1 MLYGENMA
9 FTIIICAVTA
19 LFVMLSVLIKPEFSL
34 GKLKLGT
41 YWVVAF
47 IGAVLLLVTGCLP
60 FRELIGGL
68 TQNTSV
74 NPLKILVLFFS
85 MTSLSVYL
93 DVLGFFRFL
102 ANAVLKRAGHNQ
114 KTLFLFLYLTV
125 SILTVFTSNDIIILT
140 FTPFICFFAKKAKIS
155 PLPYLIAEFVAA
167 NTWSMALIIGNP
179 TNIYLASSAGVDFMQ
194 YLKVMLLPT
203 IVAGVISFVVLYAL
217 FHNKLRESITPN
229 VSDEPVRD
237 KILLVVGILHLA
249 LCTILLTVSSYINL
263 DMWII
268 SLCFAVSLFASTA
281 VICLVRR
288 KPISLLYRTFA
299 RLPFELIP
307 FVISMFTIVLSLDYT
322 GATSIIASLF
332 TDDFA
337 ALSFGVTSFI
347 SANII
352 NNIPMSVLFS
362 SVLDKTSLSGAGYMQ
377 GLYSCIAGS
386 NIGAYL
392 TPVGALAGIMWSSIL
407 KRYGVDLSFKKF
419 VKYGTIVATPTLLS
433 VLIVLSVVL

>member
-1 MLYGENMA
+1 MA
-9 FTIIICAVTA
+9 LTIIICSVTA
-19 LFVMLSVLIKPEFSL
+19 LLVMLSVLIKPEFSL

-47 IGAVLLLVTGCLP
+47 IGAIILLVTGCLP
-60 FRELIGGL
+60 FGELLSGL

-125 SILTVFTSNDIIILT
+125 SVLTVFTSNDIIILT

-179 TNIYLASSAGVDFMQ
+179 TNIYLASSAGVDFMG
-194 YLKVMLLPT
+194 YLKVMALPT
-203 IVAGVISFVVLYAL
+203 LVAGVTSFIVLYAL
-217 FHNKLRESITPN
+217 FHKKLREAITPN

-237 KILLVVGILHLA
+237 KPLLAVGIVHLA
-249 LCTILLTVSSYINL
+249 LCTILLTISSYIKL
-263 DMWII
+263 DMWVI
-268 SLCFAVSLFASTA
+268 SLGFAVSLFVSTA

-288 KPISLLYRTFA
+288 KPISVLYRTFA

-307 FVISMFTIVLSLDYT
+307 FVISMFTIVLSLNHA
-322 GATSIIASLF
+322 GVTSVIANLF
-332 TDDFA
+332 TDNFA
-337 ALSFGVTSFI
+337 TLSFGFISFL

-362 SVLDKTSLSGAGYMQ
+362 SVLENTSLTQAGYMQ
-377 GLYSCIAGS
+377 GLYACIAGS

-407 KRYGVDLSFKKF
+407 KRYGIDLPFKKF
-419 VKYGTIVATPTLLS
+419 VKYGVIVSSPTLLS
-433 VLIVLSVVL
+433 VLIVLLAIL

>member
-1 MLYGENMA
+1 MA
-9 FTIIICAVTA
+9 LTIIICAVTA
-19 LFVMLSVLIKPEFSL
+19 LLVMLSVLIKPEFSL

-41 YWVVAF
+41 YWVIAF
-47 IGAVLLLVTGCLP
+47 FGAILLLITGCLP
-60 FRELIGGL
+60 FGELIRGL

-85 MTSLSVYL
+85 MTSLSIYL

-102 ANAVLKRAGHNQ
+102 ANAVLKKAGHNQ
-114 KTLFLFLYLTV
+114 KTLFLMLYLTV
-125 SILTVFTSNDIIILT
+125 SVLTVFTSNDIIILT

-179 TNIYLASSAGVDFMQ
+179 TNIYLASSAGVDFMG
-194 YLKVMLLPT
+194 YLKVMALPT
-203 IVAGVISFVVLYAL
+203 LAAGVTSFIVLYAL
-217 FHNKLRESITPN
+217 FHKILREAITPN
-229 VSDEPVRD
+229 VSDEPVKD
-237 KILLVVGILHLA
+237 KPLLVVGIVHLA
-249 LCTILLTVSSYINL
+249 LCTILLTVSSYIKL
-263 DMWII
+263 DMWVIT
-268 SLCFAVSLFASTA
+268 LGFAVSLFVCTA

-288 KPISLLYRTFA
+288 KPISVLYRTFA

-307 FVISMFTIVLSLDYT
+307 FVISMFIIVLSLNYA
-322 GATSIIASLF
+322 GATKLIANLF
-332 TDDFA
+332 TDKFA
-337 ALSFGVTSFI
+337 ALSFGFASFI

-362 SVLDKTSLSGAGYMQ
+362 SVLENTNLTASGYMQ
-377 GLYSCIAGS
+377 GLYACVAGS

-407 KRYGVDLSFKKF
+407 KRYGIELPFKKF
-419 VKYGTIVATPTLLS
+419 IKYGFIVSIPTLLS
-433 VLIVLSVVL
+433 VLSILCVVLC

>member
-1 MLYGENMA
+1 MTL
-9 FTIIICAVTA
+9 TIIICSVTA
-19 LFVMLSVLIKPEFSL
+19 LLVMLSVLIKPEFSL

-47 IGAVLLLVTGCLP
+47 IGAVLLLITGCLP
-60 FRELIGGL
+60 FGELVGGL

-125 SILTVFTSNDIIILT
+125 SVLTVFTSNDIIILT

-179 TNIYLASSAGVDFMQ
+179 TNIYLASSAGVDFMG
-194 YLKVMLLPT
+194 YFKVMALPT
-203 IVAGVISFVVLYAL
+203 LVAGVTSFIVLYAL
-217 FHNKLRESITPN
+217 FHKKLREAITPN
-229 VSDEPVRD
+229 ANDEPVRD
-237 KILLVVGILHLA
+237 KLLLVVGIVHLA
-249 LCTILLTVSSYINL
+249 LCTILLTISSYINL
-263 DMWII
+263 DMWVI
-268 SLCFAVSLFASTA
+268 SLGFAVSLLVCTA
-281 VICLVRR
+281 VICLVRK
-288 KPISLLYRTFA
+288 KPVSVLYRTFA

-307 FVISMFTIVLSLDYT
+307 FVISMFTIVLSLNYAGVT
-322 GATSIIASLF
+322 KVIANLF
-332 TDDFA
+332 TDNFTA
-337 ALSFGVTSFI
+337 FSFGFTAFL

-362 SVLDKTSLSGAGYMQ
+362 SVLENTSLTQAGYMK
-377 GLYSCIAGS
+377 GLYACIAGS

-407 KRYGVDLSFKKF
+407 KRYGIDLPFKKF
-419 VKYGTIVATPTLLS
+419 VKYGVIVSIPTLLS
-433 VLIVLSVVL
+433 VLLLLQVLL

>member
-1 MLYGENMA
+1 MA
-9 FTIIICAVTA
+9 LTIIICSVTA
-19 LFVMLSVLIKPEFSL
+19 LLVMLSVLIKPEFSL

-47 IGAVLLLVTGCLP
+47 IGAIILLVTGCLP
-60 FRELIGGL
+60 FGELIGGL

-125 SILTVFTSNDIIILT
+125 SVLTVFTSNDIIILT

-155 PLPYLIAEFVAA
+155 PLPYLISEFVAA

-179 TNIYLASSAGVDFMQ
+179 TNIYLASSAGVDFMG
-194 YLKVMLLPT
+194 YLKVMALPT
-203 IVAGVISFVVLYAL
+203 LVAGFTSFIVLYAL
-217 FHNKLRESITPN
+217 FHKKLREAITPN

-237 KILLVVGILHLA
+237 KPLLVVGIIHLA
-249 LCTILLTVSSYINL
+249 LCTILLTVSSYIKL
-263 DMWII
+263 DMWVI
-268 SLCFAVSLFASTA
+268 SLGFAVSLFVCTA

-288 KPISLLYRTFA
+288 KPISVLYRTFA

-307 FVISMFTIVLSLDYT
+307 FVISMFIIVLSLNYA
-322 GATSIIASLF
+322 GATKLIANLF
-332 TDDFA
+332 TDKFA
-337 ALSFGVTSFI
+337 VLSFGFTSFL

-362 SVLDKTSLSGAGYMQ
+362 SVLENTSLTQAGYMQ
-377 GLYSCIAGS
+377 GLFACIAGS

-407 KRYGVDLSFKKF
+407 KRYAIELPFKKF
-419 VKYGTIVATPTLLS
+419 IKYGFIVSIPTLLS
-433 VLIVLSVVL
+433 VLSILYVVLC

>member
-1 MLYGENMA
+1 MA
-9 FTIIICAVTA
+9 LTIIICAVTA
-19 LFVMLSVLIKPEFSL
+19 LLVMLSVLIKPEFSL

-41 YWVVAF
+41 YWVIAF
-47 IGAVLLLVTGCLP
+47 FGAILLLITGCLP
-60 FRELIGGL
+60 FGELVGGL
-68 TQNTSV
+68 TQSTSV

-114 KTLFLFLYLTV
+114 KTLFLMLYLTV
-125 SILTVFTSNDIIILT
+125 SVLTVFTSNDIIILT

-179 TNIYLASSAGVDFMQ
+179 TNIYLASSAGVDFMG
-194 YLKVMLLPT
+194 YLKVMALPT
-203 IVAGVISFVVLYAL
+203 LAAGVTSFIVLYAL
-217 FHNKLRESITPN
+217 FHKKLREAITPN

-237 KILLVVGILHLA
+237 KPLLVVGIIHLA
-249 LCTILLTVSSYINL
+249 LCTILLTISSYIKL
-263 DMWII
+263 DMWVIT
-268 SLCFAVSLFASTA
+268 LGFAVSLFVCTA

-288 KPISLLYRTFA
+288 KPISVLYRTFA

-307 FVISMFTIVLSLDYT
+307 FVISMFIIVLSLNYA
-322 GATSIIASLF
+322 GATKLIANLF
-332 TDDFA
+332 TDKFA
-337 ALSFGVTSFI
+337 VLSFGFTSFL

-362 SVLDKTSLSGAGYMQ
+362 SVLENTSLTQAGYMQ
-377 GLYSCIAGS
+377 GLYACIAGS

-407 KRYGVDLSFKKF
+407 KRYGIELPFKKF
-419 VKYGTIVATPTLLS
+419 IKYGFIVSIPTLLS
-433 VLIVLSVVL
+433 VLSILCVVLC

>member
-1 MLYGENMA
+1 MTL
-9 FTIIICAVTA
+9 TIIICVVTA
-19 LFVMLSVLIKPEFSL
+19 LLVMLSVLIKPEFSL

-47 IGAVLLLVTGCLP
+47 VGAILLLITGCLP
-60 FRELIGGL
+60 FGELVSGL

-125 SILTVFTSNDIIILT
+125 SVLTVFTSNDIIILT

-194 YLKVMLLPT
+194 YLKVMALPT
-203 IVAGVISFVVLYAL
+203 IAAGVVSFVVLYGV
-217 FHNKLRESITPN
+217 FHKKLREEITPN

-237 KILLVVGILHLA
+237 KTLLVVGIVHLA
-249 LCTILLTVSSYINL
+249 LCTILLTVSSYIKL

-268 SLCFAVSLFASTA
+268 SFGFALSLFITTT

-288 KPISLLYRTFA
+288 KPISILYRTFA

-307 FVISMFTIVLSLDYT
+307 FVISMFTIVLSLEFA
-322 GATSIIASLF
+322 GATSVIANMF
-332 TDDFA
+332 TDKFA
-337 ALSFGVTSFI
+337 TLSFGFMSFI

-362 SVLDKTSLSGAGYMQ
+362 SVLENTKLSYEGYMQ
-377 GLYSCIAGS
+377 GLYACIAGS

-407 KRYGVDLSFKKF
+407 KRYGIVLSFKDF
-419 VKYGTIVATPTLLS
+419 VKYGFTVSIPALLS
-433 VLIVLSVVL
+433 VLLVVHFSFC

>member
-1 MLYGENMA
+1 MA
-9 FTIIICAVTA
+9 LTIIICSVTA
-19 LFVMLSVLIKPEFSL
+19 LLVMLSVLIKPEFSV

-60 FRELIGGL
+60 FGELISGL

-102 ANAVLKRAGHNQ
+102 ANAVLRRAGHNQ

-125 SILTVFTSNDIIILT
+125 SVLTVFTSNDIIILT

-194 YLKVMLLPT
+194 YFKVMALLT
-203 IVAGVISFVVLYAL
+203 LVAGIVSFGVLYL
-217 FHNKLRESITPN
+217 IFHKKLREAIRPN

-237 KILLVVGILHLA
+237 KLLLVVGIVHLA
-249 LCTILLTVSSYINL
+249 LCTILLTISSYINL
-263 DMWII
+263 DMWVI
-268 SLCFAVSLFASTA
+268 SFGFAVSLLVCTA

-288 KPISLLYRTFA
+288 RPISILYRTFA

-307 FVISMFTIVLSLDYT
+307 FVISMFTIVLSLNYAGVT
-322 GATSIIASLF
+322 KVIANLF
-332 TDDFA
+332 TDKFTA
-337 ALSFGVTSFI
+337 FSFGFTSFL

-362 SVLDKTSLSGAGYMQ
+362 SVLENTSLTQAGYMK

-407 KRYGVDLSFKKF
+407 KRYGIDLSFKKF
-419 VKYGTIVATPTLLS
+419 VKYGVIVSTPTLLS
-433 VLIVLSVVL
+433 VLIVLSAIL